1 MAPSG
6 APDGGGAS
14 SPAAAAPG
22 GASSPAAAASGTLG
36 AAGASA
42 TAAEA
47 LQAVAQA
54 AYDVEEAFSEQ
65 RLAYSN
71 LLVDLGATDS
81 WLLDGD
87 SLLLELISGDRVDW
101 AHGGQFGQL
110 TAQAEQFL
118 AALARANSDDL
129 SFSIVFFD
137 SNAAAQPDAGA
148 RLARAVLQ
156 RWLPER
162 LGVPVLRFSSWWGKD
177 WASYLRE
184 AHPALLIM
192 SDLPQAAA
200 SASAGTSTSI
210 SISAQLY
217 MQAFMLHS
225 GAHLQVALLP
235 EMQFAEDFVYGFRT
249 RWHNTAHLS
258 ARTAAAQEAA
268 ATVGR
273 AFTQQQRQQQQPP
286 ADQQHASDSDGSFSA
301 ALAGL
306 EAASLPASLL
316 AGIAQAPPGQH
327 T

>member
-6 APDGGGAS
+6 APEGGGTLSPAAGPPSGAS
-14 SPAAAAPG
+14 SPALTANGMPGAAD
-22 GASSPAAAASGTLG
+22 ASAAAAK
-36 AAGASA
+36 
-42 TAAEA
+42 A

-54 AYDVEEAFSEQ
+54 AYDMEEAFSEQ

-71 LLVDLGATDS
+71 LLVDLGATDI

-148 RLARAVLQ
+148 HLERTVLQ

-162 LGVPVLRFSSWWGKD
+162 LGVPVLRFSSWWGED
-177 WASYLRE
+177 WARYLRK
-184 AHPALLIM
+184 AHPTLLIM

-200 SASAGTSTSI
+200 SASTST

-235 EMQFAEDFVYGFRT
+235 ELQFAEDFVYGFRT
-249 RWHNTAHLS
+249 RWHNIAHLS
-258 ARTAAAQEAA
+258 ARTTAAQKAA

-273 AFTQQQRQQQQPP
+273 AFTQQQHHP
-286 ADQQHASDSDGSFSA
+286 ADQRHARNSNTSINA

-316 AGIAQAPPGQH
+316 ASIAQAPTGQH